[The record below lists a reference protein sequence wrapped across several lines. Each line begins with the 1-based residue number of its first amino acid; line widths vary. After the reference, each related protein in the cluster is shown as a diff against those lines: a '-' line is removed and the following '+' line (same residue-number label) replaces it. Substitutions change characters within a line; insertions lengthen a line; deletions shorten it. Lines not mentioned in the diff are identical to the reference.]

1 MADVMS
7 KAMLKNKYGNEQ
19 VFVIPYMLTTDI
31 PDLFT
36 AGNISNN
43 NLCTFEGKGHFVFR
57 CDAEYNNSVQQII
70 PYIAVLS
77 DDLKRIYVSERIA
90 GEERLQKKLSFFGG
104 HINPCDSAAGN
115 SLVLN
120 AAERELKEE
129 VALNN
134 RTVLMPVGTVRDM
147 ASSTPDHIG
156 LVFSTTAKSAKIK
169 EVEGM
174 NGRWMTF
181 DQVITDY
188 TKFEG
193 WARYII
199 DYVFK
204 SGTKDF
210 SSIHC

>member
-1 MADVMS
+1 MS

-19 VFVIPYMLTTDI
+19 VFVISYMLTTDV

-36 AGNISNN
+36 VGNISNK
-43 NLCTFEGKGHFVFR
+43 NLHIFEGKGHYVFR

-70 PYIAVLS
+70 PYIVILS
-77 DDLKRIYVSERIA
+77 EDLKRIYVSERIA
-90 GEERLQKKLSFFGG
+90 GEERLRKNLSFFGG

-115 SLVLN
+115 SLILN
-120 AAERELKEE
+120 AAERELNEE
-129 VALNN
+129 VNLTG
-134 RTVLMPVGTVRDM
+134 RTVLMLIGTVRDI
-147 ASSTPDHIG
+147 ASSTPDHLG
-156 LVFSTTAKSAKIK
+156 FVFSTTAKKAEIK

-181 DQVITDY
+181 DQVITNY